1 VAADS
6 IDYYR
11 LLGVHAGASQRA
23 IRSAYRRLA
32 RQYHP
37 DMAKGEDAARQF
49 LLIREA
55 YEVLSDPKKREQFN
69 RVISR
74 RAPSSR
80 PPRAA
85 TRSSRSGSARPILS
99 EAPPRAFRFV
109 IAALGVRIDTG
120 VSLGGLWVPR
130 RSPRRRS

>member
-1 VAADS
+1 MTADF

-11 LLGVHAGASQRA
+11 LLGIRAGASQRA

-37 DMAKGEDAARQF
+37 DVAKGEDAAQRF

-55 YEVLSDPKKREQFN
+55 YDVLSDPKTREQFD
-69 RVISR
+69 RLISR

-85 TRSSRSGSARPILS
+85 ARASRSGSARPIRS
-99 EAPPRAFRFV
+99 EVPRRAFRFV
-109 IAALGVRIDTG
+109 IDALGIRIDTG
-120 VSLGGLWVPR
+120 VSLGDVCVPR
-130 RSPRRRS
+130 RSPRRGS